1 MANTA
6 IYPGSSS
13 FAAVSRSFYVSE
25 SLPQPTPFGYYD
37 LDGEFTAS
45 ADRVALFCA
54 QKLGYPIMDVE
65 LQDVNFYQC
74 FEEAVTVYGNEI
86 FQAKIK
92 DNYISLEGSSTGSQL
107 NNTVVTTNLNN
118 TIAMADAYGQA
129 VQVGGSVNVY
139 SGSLSLEP
147 YIGTYN
153 IKTWVSASSAAQ
165 SASIYSS
172 SYAASASWGLFV
184 NESASYS
191 AVGSASLAATASE
204 LAIIASNSWGGWQTA
219 SLQLAVNEKI
229 VLTRVFWQQ
238 TPGIVRFFD
247 PYLGSGF
254 NYQGMLETFGWGSL
268 SPAVS
273 YMLFPLFWDIERV
286 QAIEMSDM
294 VRRSNFSFE
303 VKGDNLT
310 IFPIPGAPAG
320 HVWFEYQKRKELA
333 DPNSNIY
340 SGSRDLVTNMGN
352 VPYGTP
358 VYGQINSV
366 GRMWIQQYSAA
377 LAKEMLGLIRGKYT
391 TVPIPGAE
399 ATLNQ
404 ADLLAQASAEKTAL
418 MERLRGD
425 LDAVSRKAQL
435 ESKQAEALA
444 LKATLNEIPLAIY
457 IG

>member
-6 IYPGSSS
+6 IYSGSSN
-13 FAAVSRSFYVSE
+13 FLTVSSSYVIGSGNK
-25 SLPQPTPFGYYD
+25 PTPNGYYD
-37 LDGEFTAS
+37 NDLAFQRD
-45 ADRVALFCA
+45 ADNVALFCA
-54 QKLGYPIMDVE
+54 RKLGFPILEVE
-65 LQDVNFYQC
+65 LQDVNFYSC

-92 DNYISLEGSSTGSQL
+92 DNYISLEGSTTGSQL
-107 NNTVVTTNLNN
+107 NNTVVTPNLTNIL
-118 TIAMADAYGQA
+118 AMADAYGQA
-129 VQVGGSVNVY
+129 IQVGGSVNVY
-139 SGSLSLEP
+139 SGSIALKP
-147 YIGTYN
+147 FIGTYN
-153 IKTWVSASSAAQ
+153 MKTWVSQSSAIA

-172 SYAASASWGLFV
+172 SYAASASVANFLA
-184 NESASYS
+184 ESASW
-191 AVGSASLAATASE
+191 AAATSASIAEGFALSASQ
-204 LAIIASNSWGGWQTA
+204 ASASWGGWQNTP
-219 SLQLAVNEKI
+219 LPIEVDEKI
-229 VLTRVFWQQ
+229 VLTRIFWQQ

-254 NYQGMLETFGWGSL
+254 NYQGMMETFGWGSL

-273 YMLFPLFWDIERV
+273 YMLFPLYWDIQRV

-310 IFPIPGAPAG
+310 IFPIPGSPAG

-333 DPNSNIY
+333 DPNNNIY

-358 VYGQINSV
+358 VYKEINSP

-435 ESKQAEALA
+435 EQKQSEALA
-444 LKATLNEIPLAIY
+444 LKSTLNEIPLQIY

>member
-13 FAAVSRSFYVSE
+13 FTAISASWYASGTFPE
-25 SLPQPTPFGYYD
+25 PTPNAYYD
-37 LDGEFTAS
+37 ADPAFKTD
-45 ADRVALFCA
+45 ADRVAKFCA

-65 LQDVNFYQC
+65 LQDIHFYQC

-92 DNYISLEGSSTGSQL
+92 DNYINLEGSNTGSLL
-107 NNTVVTTNLNN
+107 NNTVVTPNLNN
-118 TIAMADAYGQA
+118 MIAMADGYGQA
-129 VQVGGSVNVY
+129 IQVGGSINVY
-139 SGSLSLEP
+139 SGSMNLLP

-153 IKTWVSASSAAQ
+153 MKTWVSESSAIS

-172 SYAASASWGLFV
+172 SYAASASLAYFLV
-184 NESASYS
+184 ESASWTAATS
-191 AVGSASLAATASE
+191 SSIAEGFALSASAASAS
-204 LAIIASNSWGGWQTA
+204 WTGWQNT
-219 SLQLAVNEKI
+219 SPILAVDEKI
-229 VLTRVFWQQ
+229 VLTRIFWQQ

-254 NYQGMLETFGWGSL
+254 NYQGMMETFGWGSL

-273 YMLFPLFWDIERV
+273 YMMFPLFWDIERV

-320 HVWFEYQKRKELA
+320 HVWFEFQKRSELA
-333 DPNSNIY
+333 DPNNNIY

-358 VYGQINSV
+358 VYKEINSP

-391 TVPIPGAE
+391 TIQIPGAE
-399 ATLNQ
+399 TTLNQ
-404 ADLLAQASAEKTAL
+404 QDLLSQALAEKTAL
-418 MERLRGD
+418 MERLRND

-435 ESKQAEALA
+435 ENKQAEALA